1 MRQIQTQPCHGI
13 LTTVNSMLYLSEA
26 DEVQPLAI
34 DLVLTLY
41 LDPCWNTTRFDI
53 RSRVQSLA
61 LEKSSYLYVFIE
73 MMASVCTLKLD
84 WNSWPLLL
92 ALMVKEIYY

>member
-1 MRQIQTQPCHGI
+1 
-13 LTTVNSMLYLSEA
+13 MLYLSEA
-26 DEVQPLAI
+26 DEVQPLKI

-41 LDPCWNTTRFDI
+41 LDPCWSTARFDS
-53 RSRVQSLA
+53 RSRVRSLA

-84 WNSWPLLL
+84 WNSWRLLL
-92 ALMVKEIYY
+92 KLIVKEICY